1 MQQPE
6 MTLPISAE
14 DEACVRMQSAYA
26 DVAAE
31 IRRQAAT
38 AGIPVNAAVIGPDL
52 YCISEL
58 TDDLLIFP
66 VHDLANGQL
75 LDLHLPQHIEGLSQC
90 EVIEYTQLALAWL
103 QAPVTQSVPQ
113 ALVDEQYQ
121 LMLDECAV
129 EAA

>member
-14 DEACVRMQSAYA
+14 DEACVRMQRAYV
-26 DVAAE
+26 DVAAQ
-31 IRRQAAT
+31 IRHQAAT
-38 AGIPVNAAVIGPDL
+38 AGIPVNAAVIGPDV

-66 VHDLANGQL
+66 VHDLETGQL
-75 LDLHLPQHIEGLSQC
+75 RDLHLPQHIEGLSHDD
-90 EVIEYTQLALAWL
+90 VVEYTQLALAWL
-103 QAPVTQSVPQ
+103 QAPVTLSVPQ
-113 ALVDEQYQ
+113 ALVDEQYR
-121 LMLDECAV
+121 LMLDECAA